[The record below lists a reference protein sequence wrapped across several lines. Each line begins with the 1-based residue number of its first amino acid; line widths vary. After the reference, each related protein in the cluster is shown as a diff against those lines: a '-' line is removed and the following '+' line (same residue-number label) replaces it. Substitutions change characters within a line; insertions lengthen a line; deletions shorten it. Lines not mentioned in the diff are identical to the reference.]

1 MNTNVRIHRYWRP
14 FLVAALLLL
23 ASPWSVRAETVRLG
37 SPRAVRALNPGTA
50 GAVVLAELPYV
61 FSNPWSL
68 AFLPD
73 GRVLV
78 TEREGRL
85 LLVDGAS
92 SVPVAGLPK
101 VAPAGQG
108 GLLDIALH
116 PRFAGNRFVY
126 FSFAEPGAG
135 GASTAVYRARLEE
148 GPGAAPALVE
158 GRVIW
163 RASRKTGAGVHFG
176 SRLAFDAAGYLF
188 VTTGERG
195 DGKRARDPADGQ
207 GKVIRLRDDG
217 SVPADN
223 PFAGGPGDAPAVWSL
238 GHRNAQGLAINP
250 ADGLPWLTEHGPKGG
265 DEVNVVLRGADYGW
279 DLVTYGVAYSG
290 AKVGVGA
297 TAPGVTDPILHWT
310 PSIAPSGLAFYA
322 GDAFPHWNG
331 SLLAGS
337 LAGQKLVRLVLDG
350 RRVTSEEVLLDGDI
364 GRIRDVRV
372 GPDGLVYLLSDG
384 PAGKLW
390 RLQPRP

>member
-1 MNTNVRIHRYWRP
+1 MNTIVRPLTRRLASILAALAV
-14 FLVAALLLL
+14 FLV
-23 ASPWSVRAETVRLG
+23 PWHGSAEAVRLAE
-37 SPRAVRALNPGTA
+37 PRVEVPAKERGGVRFS
-50 GAVVLAELPYV
+50 LAAFPYA
-61 FSNPWSL
+61 FSNPWAL

-73 GRVLV
+73 GRALV

-85 LLVDGAS
+85 LLLDGSS
-92 SVPVAGLPK
+92 SVPVAGPPK
-101 VAPAGQG
+101 VAAAGQG

-116 PRFAGNRFVY
+116 PRFSENRLVY
-126 FSFAEPGAG
+126 LSFAEPGAG

-148 GPGAAPALVE
+148 RPGAAPALVE

-163 RASRKTGAGVHFG
+163 RAAKKTGSDVHFG

-207 GKVIRLRDDG
+207 GKVVRLRDDG

-223 PFAGGPGDAPAVWSL
+223 PFAGGSGDAPAVWSL

-250 ADGLPWLTEHGPKGG
+250 ADGLPWLTEHGPRGG

-279 DLVTYGVAYSG
+279 DLTTYGVAYSG

-322 GDAFPHWNG
+322 GDAFPYWNG
-331 SLLAGS
+331 NLLAGS
-337 LAGQKLVRLVLDG
+337 LAGRKLVRLVLDG
-350 RRVTSEEVLLDGDI
+350 RRVASEELLLDGDI

-372 GPDGLVYLLSDG
+372 GPDGFVYLLSDG

-390 RLQPRP
+390 RLQPQP

>member
-1 MNTNVRIHRYWRP
+1 MNTNVRYRNAWRQL
-14 FLVAALLLL
+14 LVATLFLSAVQWP
-23 ASPWSVRAETVRLG
+23 ARADSVRLDEPRIVAESR
-37 SPRAVRALNPGTA
+37 PGA
-50 GAVVLAELPYV
+50 EVPFVLAEFPV
-61 FSNPWSL
+61 AFSNPWAL

-73 GRVLV
+73 GRALV
-78 TEREGRL
+78 TERGGRL
-85 LLVDGAS
+85 LLVDGSS
-92 SVPVAGLPK
+92 SVPVAGPPK
-101 VAPAGQG
+101 VAAAGQG
-108 GLLDIALH
+108 GLLDVALH
-116 PRFAGNRFVY
+116 PRFSENRLVY
-126 FSFAEPGAG
+126 LSFAEPGAG

-148 GPGAAPALVE
+148 RPGAVPALVE

-163 RASRKTGAGVHFG
+163 RASKKTGAGVHFG

-223 PFAGGPGDAPAVWSL
+223 PFAGGSGDAPAVWSL

-279 DLVTYGVAYSG
+279 DLTTYGVAYSG

-310 PSIAPSGLAFYA
+310 PSIAPSGLAFYS
-322 GDAFPHWNG
+322 GDPFPAWRGN
-331 SLLAGS
+331 LLAGS

-350 RRVTSEEVLLDGDI
+350 RRVVAEEVLLDGDI

-384 PAGKLW
+384 PAGRLW